1 MIDEE
6 NFPGERRHGF
16 GLRKNPK
23 GTESEAALKE
33 GTLFFANTIE
43 EPTGKTDGPAD
54 DAGKGGGTTKC
65 KAAPLWKPDFEAV
78 VRNYLGSGLMTV
90 SEVLVIV
97 FPEL

>member
-1 MIDEE
+1 MPRCLACVIDEE

-16 GLRKNPK
+16 GLRKNSK

-54 DAGKGGGTTKC
+54 DAGKGRR
-65 KAAPLWKPDFEAV
+65 DDEMQSRSVMEA
-78 VRNYLGSGLMTV
+78 
-90 SEVLVIV
+90 
-97 FPEL
+97 